1 MSKFQNQ
8 TFFKTL
14 WFQLNITINKQYL
27 TEILFFILFKPLK
40 CETSNFKSP
49 FWFNNLESK
58 IFPVTISCIH
68 SGQNLKTFIY
78 SKTLNTNLNIDICF
92 ICQKYANN
100 IRKCDWNIF
109 QAVKRG
115 NFIIIPNFFQL
126 RVKIVNKIIFL
137 QTLVE
142 NVAKT
147 FKKTAC

>member
-1 MSKFQNQ
+1 MFM
-8 TFFKTL
+8 L
-14 WFQLNITINKQYL
+14 VII
-27 TEILFFILFKPLK
+27 
-40 CETSNFKSP
+40 
-49 FWFNNLESK
+49 LESK
-58 IFPVTISCIH
+58 IFPVTIFCIH
-68 SGQNLKTFIY
+68 SDQNLKTFIY

-115 NFIIIPNFFQL
+115 NFFIIPNFFQL